1 LKSPELSEK
10 IKKMVSIAH
19 PVELGVRLKEL
30 VYPVLKMYQDAIV
43 TIGEQYIEP
52 DPLMCMSKFVVS
64 VVA

>member
-1 LKSPELSEK
+1 
-10 IKKMVSIAH
+10 MVSIAH